1 MRVVKPLILLPL
13 GLLSSCLDFGP
24 LQMPPNYAD
33 MATPPDLSHPVSD
46 LALGPRDLALGPPD
60 LSPPVLVVPAGC
72 TFTTVRLA
80 DFYAAVITSN
90 CATAGCH
97 ISGGTL
103 PRMDTSAIFFAS
115 TVSASSSNGMKY
127 ITPGNANTSYLLY
140 KVMGQQAK
148 VTTSPGNQMPNGK
161 PALSPTQQCQLI
173 NWVLSGALM

>member
-46 LALGPRDLALGPPD
+46 LALGPPD
-60 LSPPVLVVPAGC
+60 LSPAVLVVPAGC
-72 TFTTVRLA
+72 TFTTVRLT
-80 DFYAAVITSN
+80 DFYPAVVTSN

-97 ISGGTL
+97 ISGGSL
-103 PRMDTSAIFFAS
+103 PRMDTAAIFFAS

-127 ITPGNANTSYLLY
+127 ITPNNANTSYLLY